1 MKHITEINHC
11 IPNPKA
17 YWCISCKCH
26 SSFTFRKARGG
37 IYERFDWFECDACKL
52 NPMFLPNRRLKL
64 LYISVLLTLVFL
76 INSFFN
82 SWDPYASGFRAI
94 FNPGSSFAI
103 SFAFGSVSVVLFM
116 GVTRW
121 LIWSYRTNKKTSS
134 ELIDNALNHPFQ
146 PEFRSDKDFYKWLNQ
161 FLTQDEFAN
170 LLRKHGGKTGE
181 ELEAEGK

>member
-26 SSFTFRKARGG
+26 SSFTFRKASGQP
-37 IYERFDWFECDACKL
+37 YDHADWFVCDGCK
-52 NPMFLPNRRLKL
+52 NPMILPNKRLKL
-64 LYISVLLTLVFL
+64 LYVFVLLTVVFL
-76 INSFFN
+76 LNTFLN

-94 FNPGSSFAI
+94 FNPGNSFLA
-103 SFAFGSVSVVLFM
+103 SFLSGSVSAVLFL

-134 ELIDNALNHPFQ
+134 ELIDDALNHPFQ

-161 FLTQDEFAN
+161 FLTQDEFAT

-181 ELEAEGK
+181 ELKAEGK